1 MPHRSGKKQMPLC
14 YLLHGFLNRQGMWC
28 EMFSFLHADNY
39 SIVPLKGIN
48 NLFKGSVEFRIVAP

>member
-1 MPHRSGKKQMPLC
+1 
-14 YLLHGFLNRQGMWC
+14 MWC

-48 NLFKGSVEFRIVAP
+48 NLFKGSVEFRIVAPWGHVQTMQFFGQYLGLMLPV

>member
-1 MPHRSGKKQMPLC
+1 MPLC

-28 EMFSFLHADNY
+28 EMFSFLHAHY

>member
-1 MPHRSGKKQMPLC
+1 
-14 YLLHGFLNRQGMWC
+14 MWC